1 MKTIWVGSNVQY
13 HKNYIILWREEQ
25 EKEYVQTAELGI
37 VFEVE
42 RACFKDSW
50 RRLRIIIIPFCGIP
64 WSKFTSQC
72 QLDEVLITSP
82 GQEMIGG
89 SDNPYHTHYMII
101 SDLGYISSNIMS
113 TLLVSAITISVYML
127 DFFVSLNY
135 NKDNYIYTRQRHI
148 SKMLEFFGVF
158 LKVSKVPFLYS
169 KYTKPSL
176 YVCKWYKGN
185 TFPLSTWVYMYVGM
199 YHTIYTTDRYW

>member
-1 MKTIWVGSNVQY
+1 M
-13 HKNYIILWREEQ
+13 
-25 EKEYVQTAELGI
+25 GI

-89 SDNPYHTHYMII
+89 SDDPYHTHYMIVSI
-101 SDLGYISSNIMS
+101 LGYISSNMMS
-113 TLLVSAITISVYML
+113 TLLVSAIPILVYML
-127 DFFVSLNY
+127 NFYVSLNY
-135 NKDNYIYTRQRHI
+135 NRENYIFMRQRHM
-148 SKMLEFFGVF
+148 SKMLEFFVVF
-158 LKVSKVPFLYS
+158 LKVSKVPFLSS
-169 KYTKPSL
+169 KYTKLSS
-176 YVCKWYKGN
+176 YVCQ
-185 TFPLSTWVYMYVGM
+185 
-199 YHTIYTTDRYW
+199 